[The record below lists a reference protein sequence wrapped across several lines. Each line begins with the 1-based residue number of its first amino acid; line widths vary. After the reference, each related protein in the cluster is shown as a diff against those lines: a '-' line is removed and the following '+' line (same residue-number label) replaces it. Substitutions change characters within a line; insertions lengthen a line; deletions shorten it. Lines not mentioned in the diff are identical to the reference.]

1 MVVKVDLLMGLLP
14 VGTSPVPNTLV
25 GFYEPAPNTSLPCP
39 ALIQGE
45 GDRRKV
51 EGGEM
56 RGLGRGSGHQDAVN
70 EKHH

>member
-1 MVVKVDLLMGLLP
+1 MYALLASIGGLPLSEQRWRR
-14 VGTSPVPNTLV
+14 GGL
-25 GFYEPAPNTSLPCP
+25 GREW
-39 ALIQGE
+39 
-45 GDRRKV
+45 DRRKV